1 MRPARPR
8 AARPV
13 RVTGVEPGALRAG
26 YYSDSYF
33 LQAACILRLSAGA
46 GERFAGR
53 PLALRGPADG
63 IARHVPGNAVVEM
76 QYFARRAPRFLAAGI
91 GPALGILRD
100 GLPAP
105 RRGPSATWSR
115 PAARALPEGSLA
127 RPRQPVLVVR
137 GRYRDFAHLETPMLG
152 VLARCSRVATNVYE
166 ALVAARG
173 KPILFFPARFDLPQ
187 CQPLDGYAYGVALQA
202 YARSTG
208 RVVPAHVST
217 DAQGML
223 WGQRG
228 GGTMPHAFVLCFLG
242 DTAEA
247 TLALCRHMPTRIL
260 RVALVDTTNDCAGEA
275 VRTARGLFAE
285 RLRLLR
291 AGRRAEAARHVLHAV
306 RIDTAQDLKDRRVPS
321 SSDPRRERGVTPVLA
336 RIVRR
341 ALDDAPA
348 GLGLAGRWRRE
359 AERYF
364 RGVRI
369 VATGGFTR
377 EKIRYFESERAPVDV
392 YGIGSALLRGDANEY
407 TADVVRVRVGG
418 RFVVACKTGRRPG
431 DFRGLLPARL
441 G

>member
-1 MRPARPR
+1 MRPSRPR
-8 AARPV
+8 AAHPV
-13 RVTGVEPGALRAG
+13 RVIGVAPSALRAG
-26 YYSDSYF
+26 HYSDSYF
-33 LQAACILRLSAGA
+33 LHAARILTLSACA

-63 IARHVPGNAVVEM
+63 IARHVPGNTVVEM
-76 QYFARRAPRFLAAGI
+76 QFFARRAPRFIAAGI

-100 GLPAP
+100 GTPAP
-105 RRGPSATWSR
+105 RAGRAATWSR

-217 DAQGML
+217 DAQGVL
-223 WGQRG
+223 WGQHG

-247 TLALCRHMPTRIL
+247 TLALCRYMPPRIL

-291 AGRRAEAARHVLHAV
+291 AGRHADAARPGLQAV
-306 RIDTAQDLKDRRVPS
+306 RIDPSLHWTDGGGPPS
-321 SSDPRRERGVTPVLA
+321 SYPRQVRGVTPILA
-336 RIVRR
+336 RLVRR
-341 ALDDAPA
+341 ALDEAPA
-348 GLGLAGRWRRE
+348 GMGLTGRWHRE

-392 YGIGSALLRGDANEY
+392 YGIGSALLRGEANDY

-418 RFVVACKTGRRPG
+418 RFVVAAKSGRRPR
-431 DFRGLLPARL
+431 DSRGLLPARL